1 MTAQS
6 VPPPNLPLMTRIS
19 IFFRMLAVQSAWN
32 YETLVGNG
40 IGFCVEPA
48 LRRLPGGL
56 HGNAYRSALARESQY
71 FNAHPYLTSV
81 AVGALARAE
90 LDGEAPERIERF
102 RTALCGPLG
111 ALGDRLIW
119 ATFLPLCSFT
129 ALVVFGAG
137 GSPLATVLTFLV
149 LYNVGHLGLRIWGL
163 QAGWRRGLAVA
174 QSLGHPML
182 QRAQPQLGKVAAILS
197 GLALPLA
204 IERIILSRELLFGG
218 TLIGALV
225 GAVVLTLV
233 QGRAEG
239 SHHGRVEEL
248 LQGRVEGWKIS
259 VGMLSVF
266 VLYSVLR

>member
-1 MTAQS
+1 MTARPATQ
-6 VPPPNLPLMTRIS
+6 PLPLSTRLAM
-19 IFFRMLAVQSAWN
+19 FFRLLAVQSAWN

-56 HGNAYRSALARESQY
+56 DGDQYRAAIARESQY

-111 ALGDRLIW
+111 ALGDRLVW
-119 ATFLPLCSFT
+119 ATFLPLCSLT
-129 ALVVFGAG
+129 ALAAFGLGA
-137 GSPLATVLTFLV
+137 SPLVTVLTFLL
-149 LYNVGHLGLRIWGL
+149 LYNAGHLGLRAWGL
-163 QAGWRRGLAVA
+163 HAGWKKGLAVA

-182 QRAQPQLGKVAAILS
+182 QQAQPRLGKVAAVLA

-204 IERIILSRELLFGG
+204 INRIIGSSELLLFG
-218 TLIGALV
+218 TLAGSLAGAIILT
-225 GAVVLTLV
+225 VLH
-233 QGRAEG
+233 GRAEG
-239 SHHGRVEEL
+239 
-248 LQGRVEGWKIS
+248 WKVS
-259 VGMLSVF
+259 VGVLTVF

>member
-1 MTAQS
+1 MTARPATQ
-6 VPPPNLPLMTRIS
+6 PLPLSTRLAM
-19 IFFRMLAVQSAWN
+19 FFRLLAVQSAWN

-56 HGNAYRSALARESQY
+56 DGDQYRAALARESQY
-71 FNAHPYLTSV
+71 FIAHPYLTSV

-111 ALGDRLIW
+111 ALGDRLVW
-119 ATFLPLCSFT
+119 ATFLPLCSLA
-129 ALVVFGAG
+129 ALAAFGLGA
-137 GSPLATVLTFLV
+137 SPLVTVLTFLL
-149 LYNVGHLGLRIWGL
+149 LYNAGHLGLRAWGL
-163 QAGWRRGLAVA
+163 HAGWKKGLAVA

-182 QRAQPQLGKVAAILS
+182 QQAQPRLGKVAAVLA

-204 IERIILSRELLFGG
+204 INRIIGSSELLLFG
-218 TLIGALV
+218 TLAGSLAGAIILT
-225 GAVVLTLV
+225 VLH
-233 QGRAEG
+233 GRAEG
-239 SHHGRVEEL
+239 
-248 LQGRVEGWKIS
+248 WKVS
-259 VGMLSVF
+259 VGVLTVF

>member
-1 MTAQS
+1 MTARPTT
-6 VPPPNLPLMTRIS
+6 PPPAPAPGKAPAPVLPLGTRIAM
-19 IFFRMLAVQSAWN
+19 FFRLLAVQSAWN

-56 HGNAYRSALARESQY
+56 EGERYRAALARESQY

-90 LDGEAPERIERF
+90 LEGEAPERIERF

-119 ATFLPLCSFT
+119 ATFLPLCSFA
-129 ALVVFGAG
+129 ALVVFGVGA
-137 GSPLATVLTFLV
+137 SPLATVLTFLA
-149 LYNVGHLGLRIWGL
+149 LYNAGHLGLRIWGL
-163 QAGWRRGLAVA
+163 QAGWRKGLAVA

-182 QRAQPQLGKVAAILS
+182 QQAPPQLGKLAAGLA

-204 IERIILSRELLFGG
+204 IDRIIGSSQFLLGG
-218 TLIGALV
+218 TLVGALA
-225 GAVVLTLV
+225 GAIVLTLLH
-233 QGRAEG
+233 GRA
-239 SHHGRVEEL
+239 
-248 LQGRVEGWKIS
+248 EGWKIS
-259 VGMLSVF
+259 VGVITAF

>member
-1 MTAQS
+1 MTARPATQ
-6 VPPPNLPLMTRIS
+6 PLPLSTRLAM
-19 IFFRMLAVQSAWN
+19 FFRLLAVQSAWN

-56 HGNAYRSALARESQY
+56 DGDQYRAALARESQY

-111 ALGDRLIW
+111 ALGDRLVW
-119 ATFLPLCSFT
+119 ATFLPLCSLA
-129 ALVVFGAG
+129 ALAAFGLGA
-137 GSPLATVLTFLV
+137 SPLVTVLTFLL
-149 LYNVGHLGLRIWGL
+149 LYNAGHLGLRAWGL
-163 QAGWRRGLAVA
+163 HAGWKKGLAVA

-182 QRAQPQLGKVAAILS
+182 QQAQPRLGKVAAVLA

-204 IERIILSRELLFGG
+204 INRIIGSSELLLFG
-218 TLIGALV
+218 TLAGSLAGAIILT
-225 GAVVLTLV
+225 VLH
-233 QGRAEG
+233 GRAEG
-239 SHHGRVEEL
+239 
-248 LQGRVEGWKIS
+248 WKVS
-259 VGMLSVF
+259 VGVLTVF